1 MNDLPSH
8 VAGSTAFGGKPAA
21 GVSPG
26 APQGPAGVGGGSG
39 EESFLHVLK
48 DSIEKVN
55 ALQSDADRAIQD
67 FTTGQDGV
75 TLHQTMMAMAQADVS
90 FQLMMQVRDRIVRAY
105 QEMMNMPM

>member
-1 MNDLPSH
+1 MTDLPSH
-8 VAGSTAFGGKPAA
+8 VSGSNTIGTPAQ
-21 GVSPG
+21 GVSPS
-26 APQGPAGVGGGSG
+26 GPGPSGTGGGSG
-39 EESFLHVLK
+39 EESFLGVLK

-75 TLHQTMMAMAQADVS
+75 TLHQTMVAMAQADVS

>member
-1 MNDLPSH
+1 MTDLPFH
-8 VAGSTAFGGKPAA
+8 IQGKDPKGEATPVVSP
-21 GVSPG
+21 GVSPPV
-26 APQGPAGVGGGSG
+26 AGGGNG

-75 TLHQTMMAMAQADVS
+75 TLHQTMVAMAQADVS